1 MGTND
6 YIFVLHSLIT
16 NIINS
21 NKQLFCAFIDFS
33 KAFDYVVRD
42 NMWYKH
48 FHLGIRGKML
58 DLIQSIYS
66 HVSSRVRVS
75 SERGEIFESF
85 LGVRQWDCLS
95 PFLFSMYINNLENTL
110 VENNSKCIDI
120 GHLKLFLLMYA
131 DDIVI
136 FAKNPKELQ

>member
-6 YIFVLHSLIT
+6 NIFVLHSLIT
-16 NIINS
+16 HIINS

-42 NMWYKH
+42 NMWYKL

-58 DLIQSIYS
+58 NLIQSIYS
-66 HVSSRVRVS
+66 HVSSRVRVN

-85 LGVRQWDCLS
+85 LGVKQWALIV
-95 PFLFSMYINNLENTL
+95 PLF
-110 VENNSKCIDI
+110 
-120 GHLKLFLLMYA
+120 
-131 DDIVI
+131 I
-136 FAKNPKELQ
+136 FHVY